1 MSYRLVTDAT
11 ADLAPEMLEGLP
23 EISVLPM
30 EILLDGRP
38 YTYGPGGNIGAE
50 EFYQQL
56 EAGSFA
62 STSQINPTQY
72 EEFFLPILEAG
83 QDLLY
88 LCFTSGLSGMYQQA
102 MGCVQRLRSRYPERK
117 ILCVDTLCASLG
129 EGFLVREALLRQAQ
143 GYNIEELARWVE
155 ERRGAVCQWFTV
167 DTFEH
172 LKRGGRVNSATAA
185 VGTMLQIK
193 PLMHVSAQGRLEVA
207 DRTVRGA
214 RRAQAA
220 LLHRVQEGWMP
231 QAGTE
236 VFVGHGG
243 CPQRAEQLAEQIR
256 AELPGVKIWIAPV
269 GPVIG
274 AHTGPGILGL
284 IFWGNTR

>member
-1 MSYRLVTDAT
+1 MPPPLRSIPPSMRSFSCPSWKPGRICCISA
-11 ADLAPEMLEGLP
+11 LP
-23 EISVLPM
+23 PAF
-30 EILLDGRP
+30 P
-38 YTYGPGGNIGAE
+38 
-50 EFYQQL
+50 
-56 EAGSFA
+56 
-62 STSQINPTQY
+62 
-72 EEFFLPILEAG
+72 
-83 QDLLY
+83 
-88 LCFTSGLSGMYQQA
+88 GMYQQA

-117 ILCVDTLCASLG
+117 ILCIDTLCASLG

-143 GYNIEELARWVE
+143 GYTIEELARWVE
-155 ERRGAVCQWFTV
+155 ERRGAVCQWFMV

-172 LKRGGRVNSATAA
+172 LKRGGRVNGATAA

-207 DRTVRGA
+207 DRTVGGA

-256 AELPGVKIWIAPV
+256 AELPSVKIRIAPV